1 MYYEDV
7 FKELNKLKIR
17 YLVIGGVAVNLY
29 GFTRS
34 TLDLDLII
42 SLDTKNRAKFLNAM
56 DNLNFKINKP
66 GLARKLMTGSYPA
79 GKVKVLTF
87 YREEFE
93 IIDVFI
99 QDTLN
104 FETAYKSRKVFKAGN
119 INIPAV
125 PYNMLIEMIRET
137 GRERDLLDTGYL
149 EKIRKNKKK

>member
-34 TLDLDLII
+34 TLDLDLVI
-42 SLDTKNRAKFLNAM
+42 SLDAKNRDKFLKAM
-56 DNLNFKINKP
+56 DNLNFKINEP
-66 GLARKLMTGSYPA
+66 SLGRKLMTGVYPA
-79 GKVKVLTF
+79 GKIKVLTF
-87 YREEFE
+87 HRDEFE

-99 QDTLN
+99 QDALN
-104 FETAYKSRKVFKAGN
+104 FEKAYKKKKIFKAGK

-125 PYNMLIEMIRET
+125 PYNMLIEMKRET

-149 EKIRKNKKK
+149 EKIRQNIKK

>member
-34 TLDLDLII
+34 TLDLDLVI
-42 SLDTKNRAKFLNAM
+42 SLDAKNRDKFLKAM
-56 DNLNFKINKP
+56 DNLKFKINEP
-66 GLARKLMTGSYPA
+66 SLGRKLMTGAYPA
-79 GKVKVLTF
+79 GKIKVLTF
-87 YREEFE
+87 YRAEFE

-104 FETAYKSRKVFKAGN
+104 FEKAYKNKQVFKAGRT
-119 INIPAV
+119 NIPAV
-125 PYNMLIEMIRET
+125 PYNMLIQMKRET

-149 EKIRKNKKK
+149 EKIRQNKKK